1 MARMGVVLA
10 RSRRADERKS
20 GQRMRACIEYAA
32 GVRRD
37 LLGRASGSQ
46 AGTVHCEQR
55 EAGRLRIPILASRR
69 QPQRRATCRRERKID
84 DRIGELI
91 YNPSPYGRDA
101 LVDMRGLRCEERL

>member
-20 GQRMRACIEYAA
+20 GHRMRACIEYAG

-37 LLGRASGSQ
+37 LLRRASGLQ

-84 DRIGELI
+84 YWKCQLI
-91 YNPSPYGRDA
+91 DNPSPYGRDA
-101 LVDMRGLRCEERL
+101 LVDLRCLRSEERL